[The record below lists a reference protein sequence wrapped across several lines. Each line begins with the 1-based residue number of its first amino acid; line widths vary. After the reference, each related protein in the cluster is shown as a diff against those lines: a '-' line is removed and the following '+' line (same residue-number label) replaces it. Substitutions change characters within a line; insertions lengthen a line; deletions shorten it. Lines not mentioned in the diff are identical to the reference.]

1 MKNSAPLFLSVI
13 LIGLIV
19 FFLIVRLW
27 DGTSLG
33 NILDRDVLFAVTYIA
48 WIFAEWGVSKR
59 EMDQGDKTRDY
70 GTCGLYA
77 VGQAAVFLSA
87 LFFAPTGKA
96 LGAAH
101 VVGFIIFLF
110 GVLFRLWAI
119 RTLGRYYSHIVREV
133 DDHKIVDTGPYRVIR
148 HPAYLGM
155 ITANVGVT
163 VFFFNYATLFLLL
176 FLLVPAIV
184 LRIIIEERTLFAV
197 EGYRAFARRRK
208 RLIPGVW

>member
-1 MKNSAPLFLSVI
+1 M
-13 LIGLIV
+13 LIIRVG
-19 FFLIVRLW
+19 
-27 DGTSLG
+27 DGAGWRAVL
-33 NILDRDVLFAVTYIA
+33 NRDVLFAATYIV

-59 EMDQGDKTRDY
+59 EMDRGDKTRDY

-87 LFFAPTGKA
+87 LFFAPAGGPLNA
-96 LGAAH
+96 LH
-101 VVGFIIFLF
+101 VVGFIIFLS
-110 GVLFRLWAI
+110 GVIFRLWAI

-155 ITANVGVT
+155 IAANVGVT
-163 VFFFNYATLFLLL
+163 VFFFNYATLCLLL
-176 FLLVPAIV
+176 FMLVPAIV